1 MVQNVYLIWHCPW
14 EGYTQANAYGSIG
27 QHPARWCSAQD
38 CAFGREELKH
48 CDQKST
54 VKALR

>member
-1 MVQNVYLIWHCPW
+1 MYLIWHCPW

-48 CDQKST
+48 YDQKST
-54 VKALR
+54 IKGLW